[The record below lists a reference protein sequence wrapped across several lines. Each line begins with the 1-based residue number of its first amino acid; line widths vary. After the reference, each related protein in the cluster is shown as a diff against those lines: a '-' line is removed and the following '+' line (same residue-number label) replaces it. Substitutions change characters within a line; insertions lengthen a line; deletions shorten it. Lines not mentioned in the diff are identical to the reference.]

1 MNRSFLLSALAMAG
15 IVALS
20 NYLVQF
26 PLNMWLTW
34 GAFTYPVAYFV
45 TDVANRRAGV
55 ARARQMAWVGFVT
68 GLALSLILAPP
79 RIALASAA
87 AFLASQFMDIAVFNK
102 LRQKVWWK
110 APFIGSIAASVLD
123 TAIFFSL
130 AFAGEHLNW
139 LALATGDLAV
149 KLFMAVLLLAPYRMI
164 LVRAGL
170 LTPPVK
176 VVRASAMKG

>member
-1 MNRSFLLSALAMAG
+1 MAG

-26 PLNMWLTW
+26 PVNAWLTW
-34 GAFTYPVAYFV
+34 GALTYPVAYFV

-55 ARARQMAWVGFVT
+55 VRARQMAWVGFVT
-68 GLALSLILAPP
+68 GLTLSLILAPL

-102 LRQKVWWK
+102 LRQKAWWK
-110 APFIGSIAASVLD
+110 APFIGSVAASVLD

-130 AFAGEHLNW
+130 AFIGTELNW
-139 LALATGDLAV
+139 LALAAGDLGV
-149 KLFMAVLLLAPYRMI
+149 KLLMAFLLLAPYRMI

-170 LTPPVK
+170 LPVAVK
-176 VVRASAMKG
+176 